1 MMQIAVSLGSNID
14 RERNI
19 RAAAQAIRSSY
30 PKAVFSPVFRSAAV
44 GFDGPD
50 FLNLVALYDSDRL
63 ISEVLNELHEWE
75 DGLGRERRSSEWTS
89 RTIDLDLLLYGD
101 GVFYDDG
108 IDVPRKEILKYA
120 HVLKP
125 LSLILPTAVHPL
137 TGQTYAEL
145 WAQMSDEQDALL
157 AEETLSL

>member
-1 MMQIAVSLGSNID
+1 MQIAVSLGSNID
-14 RERNI
+14 REHNI

-30 PKAVFSPVFRSAAV
+30 PQAVFSPVFRSVAV

-63 ISEVLNELHEWE
+63 ISEVLNELPAWE
-75 DGLGRERRSSEWTS
+75 EGLGRSGEWIS

-157 AEETLSL
+157 TEEALSL